1 MRFFITIL
9 AVLILSSCSITN
21 LFNKEKAMNAKNI
34 STILGNDKAVQTSL
48 LFNNVD
54 QKVIVLK
61 IQAKEVLKEHVSKV
75 PSLLVCVSGEGI
87 YKEKEGQSMLMKD
100 GDYVLIP
107 QDILHEVSAIKTSEF
122 LLIK

>member
-1 MRFFITIL
+1 MRVFLTIL
-9 AVLILSSCSITN
+9 AVVIFSSCSFTN
-21 LFNKEKAMNAKNI
+21 SINKEKAMNAKNI

-61 IQAKEVLKEHVSKV
+61 VLANEILAEHISKV
-75 PSLLVCVSGEGI
+75 PALLVCVSGEGI
-87 YKEKEGQSMLMKD
+87 YKEKGGPSILMKD

>member
-1 MRFFITIL
+1 MD
-9 AVLILSSCSITN
+9 
-21 LFNKEKAMNAKNI
+21 AKNI
-34 STILGNDKAVQTSL
+34 SSVLGNDKAVQNSL

-61 IQAKEVLKEHVSKV
+61 ILANEILAEHISKV
-75 PSLLVCVSGEGI
+75 PALLVCVSGEGI
-87 YKEKEGQSMLMKD
+87 YKEKEGQSILMKD